1 MVCCF
6 LIIALFVECFILIKC
21 TNKSSID
28 KSFVEKENDE
38 EIVILV
44 KNLIEDDESIIEN
57 KAEIDRIK
65 FNENK
70 SILLKLKRIILIILN
85 FYLKQVV
92 LRKNI

>member
-6 LIIALFVECFILIKC
+6 LKIALFVVYFILIKC
-21 TNKSSID
+21 TNKNFID
-28 KSFVEKENDE
+28 KLFVEKENDE

-44 KNLIEDDESIIEN
+44 KDLIEDDESIIEN
-57 KAEIDRIK
+57 KVEIDRIK

>member
-6 LIIALFVECFILIKC
+6 LKIALFVVYFILIKC
-21 TNKSSID
+21 TNKNSID

-44 KNLIEDDESIIEN
+44 KDLIEDDESIIEN

-70 SILLKLKRIILIILN
+70 SI
-85 FYLKQVV
+85 
-92 LRKNI
+92 

>member
-1 MVCCF
+1 MK
-6 LIIALFVECFILIKC
+6 IALFVVYFILIKC

-44 KNLIEDDESIIEN
+44 KDLIEDDESITE
-57 KAEIDRIK
+57 KKVEIDRIK